1 MTCSIYCHILH
12 LLSYQQVGILCYSYQ
27 IVFVFLNLKDFIFI
41 SLIFSS
47 LYKLAE
53 EGHGSCEMTSTISC
67 GCDMNG
73 VEHEEVSQ
81 VQDHPNPE
89 VTLLDLC
96 SSCGAMSTGLCL
108 GTDLF
113 SLYFVTVSSIL

>member
-1 MTCSIYCHILH
+1 
-12 LLSYQQVGILCYSYQ
+12 
-27 IVFVFLNLKDFIFI
+27 
-41 SLIFSS
+41 
-47 LYKLAE
+47 
-53 EGHGSCEMTSTISC
+53 
-67 GCDMNG
+67 MNG

-89 VTLLDLC
+89 VTLLDLY

>member
-1 MTCSIYCHILH
+1 M
-12 LLSYQQVGILCYSYQ
+12 
-27 IVFVFLNLKDFIFI
+27 FLNLKDFIFI

-53 EGHGSCEMTSTISC
+53 ERHSSCETTSTISC
-67 GCDMNG
+67 ERDMNG